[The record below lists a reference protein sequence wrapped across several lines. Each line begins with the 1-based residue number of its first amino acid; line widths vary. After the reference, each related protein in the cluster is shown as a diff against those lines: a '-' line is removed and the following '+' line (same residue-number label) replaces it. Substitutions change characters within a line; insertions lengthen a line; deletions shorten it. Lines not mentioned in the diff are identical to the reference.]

1 MKSKNK
7 LIIIFIILLIL
18 FAFFIYKSLAKNN
31 KYEID
36 FEEIDKRDYFLVFD
50 DKYGV
55 INKNGEIV
63 VETNFDMIQIPN
75 PTKDIF
81 ICMNN
86 YNAETGDY
94 ETKVYNKNKD
104 ELFSE
109 YEKVEAIK
117 REENLDNIPYEKSVL
132 KYKENGKYGLLEFN
146 GRKITKPIYD
156 DILALEFKEG
166 MLLVKKDGKTGV
178 INIDG
183 KEIINIKYDSIEAD
197 QYSISKSHNE
207 KAGFIVS
214 TKTEEGYRYG
224 YINYKGKIILK
235 TEYNEIARINYID
248 DDENAYLV
256 AFKNGQA
263 GLFINKKLIL
273 EHEYEDMQFDNINNL
288 VILQKLGKQ
297 GVATLKGEIIIPI
310 EYDNIIIAGNL
321 INAQKNNEVIMFD
334 NKGQKF
340 INENFISIISTT
352 NKNYFISIDKNENFG
367 IIDEE
372 NNILLENKY
381 TFIDYL
387 FDDYF
392 IAQDKTNLGIID
404 INEDIIVKFDYD
416 VLQKLEGTN
425 IIQGIKNDNIELID
439 NNMNVIVS
447 MENAEIEIE
456 NNYIK
461 IYNLKDK
468 KYFDFDGKE
477 LSDIRATNNQNLAP
491 KKYNGKWGFVD
502 KDGNNKVEYI
512 YDMVT
517 EFNIY
522 GYAGVKKD
530 DKWGVINLEGN
541 IILEPTYEIEE
552 NQPEFIGKYYRVDLG
567 YGEIFYTI
575 GNLLT

>member
-94 ETKVYNKNKD
+94 ETKVYNKNRD

-117 REENLDNIPYEKSVL
+117 REENLDNIPYEKGVL

-197 QYSISKSHNE
+197 KYSISKSHNQ
-207 KAGFIVS
+207 KAGFIIS

-297 GVATLKGEIIIPI
+297 GVATLRGEIIIPI
-310 EYDNIIIAGNL
+310 EYENIIIAGNL

-367 IIDEE
+367 IIDEG
-372 NNILLENKY
+372 NNILVENKY

-392 IAQDKTNLGIID
+392 IAQDETNLGIID

-477 LSDIRATNNQNLAP
+477 LSDIRATNNQNLAS

-530 DKWGVINLEGN
+530 GKWGVINLEGN

-575 GNLLT
+575 ENLLT

>member
-7 LIIIFIILLIL
+7 LIVIFIILLIL
-18 FAFFIYKSLAKNN
+18 FAFFIYKVFAEDN
-31 KYEID
+31 KYKIK
-36 FEEIDKRDYFLVFD
+36 FEEINERDYFLVFD

-55 INKNGEIV
+55 IDKNGDMI

-75 PTKDIF
+75 PSKDIF

-86 YNAETGDY
+86 YNAETGNY
-94 ETKVYNKNKD
+94 ETKVYNKNK
-104 ELFSE
+104 EEIFSE

-132 KYKENGKYGLLEFN
+132 KYKENGKYGLLDFD
-146 GRKITKPIYD
+146 GKKITKPIYD
-156 DILALEFKEG
+156 NIEALEFKEG

-183 KEIINIKYDSIEAD
+183 KEIININYDSIEAD
-197 QYSISKSHNE
+197 KYSISENHNE

-214 TKTEEGYRYG
+214 IKTEEGYRYG

-256 AFKNGQA
+256 AFKNGQV
-263 GLFINKKLIL
+263 GLFINKKLVL
-273 EHEYEDMQFDNINNL
+273 EHKYEDIQFDNINNL
-288 VILQKLGKQ
+288 LILQESGKQ
-297 GVATLKGEIIIPI
+297 GVANLSGEIIIPI
-310 EYDNIIIAGNL
+310 QYSNIIIAGNL
-321 INAQKNNEVIMFD
+321 INAQNDDVVIVFD

-340 INENFISIISTT
+340 SNENFISIISTM

-367 IIDEE
+367 IIDKD
-372 NNILLENKY
+372 NNILIENKY

-387 FDDYF
+387 FNDYF
-392 IAQDKTNLGIID
+392 IAQDETYLGIID
-404 INEDIIVKFDYD
+404 INEDIIVKFNYD
-416 VLQKLEGTN
+416 VLQKLENTN
-425 IIQGIKNDNIELID
+425 VIQGIKDNNIELID
-439 NNMNVIVS
+439 NNMNVIAS

-456 NNYIK
+456 KNYIK
-461 IYNLKDK
+461 IYNSKDK
-468 KYFDFDGKE
+468 KFFDFDGKE
-477 LSDIRATNNQNLAP
+477 LFNTPTMNNQNLVA
-491 KKYNGKWGFVD
+491 KKQNSKWGFVD
-502 KDGNNKVEYI
+502 KNGNVKVEYI

-517 EFNIY
+517 DFNIY
-522 GYAGVKKD
+522 GYAGIKKD
-530 DKWGVINLEGN
+530 GKWGVINLEGN

-552 NQPEFIGKYYRVDLG
+552 NQPQFIGKYYRVDLG

-575 GNLLT
+575 GNF

>member
-94 ETKVYNKNKD
+94 ETKVYNENKD

-297 GVATLKGEIIIPI
+297 GVATLRGEIIIPI

-477 LSDIRATNNQNLAP
+477 LSDIRATNNQKLAP

-530 DKWGVINLEGN
+530 GKWGVINLEGN

>member
-94 ETKVYNKNKD
+94 ETKVYNKNRD

-117 REENLDNIPYEKSVL
+117 REENLDNIPYEKGVL

-197 QYSISKSHNE
+197 KYSISKSHNQ

-297 GVATLKGEIIIPI
+297 GVATLRGEIIIPI
-310 EYDNIIIAGNL
+310 EYENIIIAGNL

-367 IIDEE
+367 IIDEG
-372 NNILLENKY
+372 NNILVENKY

-392 IAQDKTNLGIID
+392 IAQDETNLGIID

-477 LSDIRATNNQNLAP
+477 LSDIRATNNQNLAS

-530 DKWGVINLEGN
+530 GKWGVINLEGN

-575 GNLLT
+575 ENLLT